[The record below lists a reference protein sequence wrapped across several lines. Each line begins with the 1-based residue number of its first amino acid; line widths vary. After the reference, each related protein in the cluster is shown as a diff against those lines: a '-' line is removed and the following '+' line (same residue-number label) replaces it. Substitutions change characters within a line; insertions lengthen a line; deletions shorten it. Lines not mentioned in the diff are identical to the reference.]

1 MDAVEIVKKVLCS
14 EEFCD
19 RLQVPT
25 SVTQDC
31 TLEIVDYNQAT
42 NFILPSPT
50 EGADEEEV
58 LLSELER
65 EVPPSVVENVRSE
78 IAFHRRENSSCPL
91 VVCCFPDMSS
101 FVLPYLQLRCCFGQK
116 TRSRVLMRGPDAVWR
131 MFLLD
136 STTRAKEE
144 LPMEDILMEGDEFP
158 VVSVTDPAGKKRSED
173 RQPFFEAMPGE
184 TEDLKTRETA
194 NQLPVLLAEKR
205 LLEQEIG
212 ELRERL
218 ARNEKSIKRRFRQG
232 VPTFSPSLSSP
243 SSAIQS
249 TATDH
254 GSDLFPVLRLEK
266 RCSVFS

>member
-1 MDAVEIVKKVLCS
+1 
-14 EEFCD
+14 
-19 RLQVPT
+19 
-25 SVTQDC
+25 
-31 TLEIVDYNQAT
+31 
-42 NFILPSPT
+42 
-50 EGADEEEV
+50 
-58 LLSELER
+58 
-65 EVPPSVVENVRSE
+65 
-78 IAFHRRENSSCPL
+78 
-91 VVCCFPDMSS
+91 
-101 FVLPYLQLRCCFGQK
+101 
-116 TRSRVLMRGPDAVWR
+116 MRGPDAVWR

-158 VVSVTDPAGKKRSED
+158 VVSVTDPVGKKRSED

-218 ARNEKSIKRRFRQG
+218 ARNEKSIKRRFLTQGHPPLVAHFPSISPAFLSAFLRPFSLATCFLSLAALMVTCIHCHAG